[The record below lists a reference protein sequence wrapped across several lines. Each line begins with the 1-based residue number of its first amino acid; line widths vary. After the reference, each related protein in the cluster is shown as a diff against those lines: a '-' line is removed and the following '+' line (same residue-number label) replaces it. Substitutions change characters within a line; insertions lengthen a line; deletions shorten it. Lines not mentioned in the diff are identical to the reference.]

1 MNKKNQNHLG
11 YYISLIAI
19 IIMSAVL
26 VILNMGNKELQ
37 IIIFILTTIFYII
50 WGILHHL
57 LNHDLSSKIVIE
69 YILIG
74 TVGISIIFFVFMGGR
89 SI

>member
-1 MNKKNQNHLG
+1 MYKKIQNHFG

-19 IIMSAVL
+19 LLMSAVL
-26 VILNMGNKELQ
+26 VVLTMGNKELQ
-37 IIIFILTTIFYII
+37 MIIFILTTIFYVI

-74 TVGISIIFFVFMGGR
+74 ALGISIIFFVFMGGR
-89 SI
+89 GI